1 MNKIYIYGYGSLINF
16 SSIEKTLLSIQ
27 NEDDINFIKNN
38 LSDSPIKDEAIKYEK
53 KIQIVRVKNIQR
65 GWFIHAGNIKNKI
78 TKPYTVLGAYQK
90 EDTISNGTLFPV
102 TKDELEKLDS
112 REGGYIRKEINK
124 KDILIIK
131 GSGIEKDAKVY
142 YYSIDEKEI
151 KEPNKKNPIIQS
163 YVDICLSGCI
173 MIDSLLEN
181 KNYEFTKEFLVT
193 TRKWKKYK
201 YFINDRIYPRTPTTN
216 IPKADII
223 DNLLHTEIIS
233 YKRYFS

>member
-27 NEDDINFIKNN
+27 NETDVNFIKNN
-38 LSDSPIKDEAIKYEK
+38 LSESPIKEEAMKYDK

-65 GWFIHAGNIKNKI
+65 GWFIHAGDNKNKI
-78 TKPYTVLGAYQK
+78 TKPYTVLGAYEK

-102 TKDELEKLDS
+102 TIEDIKKLDL
-112 REGGYIRKEINK
+112 REGGYKRKEIDK
-124 KDILIIK
+124 KDIYIIK
-131 GSGIEKDAKVY
+131 GKGIEKDAKVY
-142 YYSIDEKEI
+142 YYAIDEKE
-151 KEPNKKNPIIQS
+151 KMEPNKKTPIIQS

-173 MIDSLLEN
+173 MIDSLLGN
-181 KNYEFTKEFLVT
+181 KNYEFTREFLIT

-201 YFINDRIYPRTPTTN
+201 YFENDRIYPRTPITY

-223 DNLLHTEIIS
+223 DKLLHEEIINI
-233 YKRYFS
+233 